1 MRDIRVKRRLCEE
14 HPMGEVWLIDHIA
27 PVVFVYR
34 RSGRKARHFDV
45 EVELGMDD
53 SLSSPAMPGLAIAV
67 GELLSF

>member
-1 MRDIRVKRRLCEE
+1 
-14 HPMGEVWLIDHIA
+14 MGEVWLIDHIA

-67 GELLSF
+67 GELLSV

>member
-1 MRDIRVKRRLCEE
+1 
-14 HPMGEVWLIDHIA
+14 
-27 PVVFVYR
+27 VVFVYR